1 MEGDWPKID
10 TKKGIFA
17 TIQLILLAEA
27 LRRLIKKVEKEE
39 FDRAFLSDAVFVIGM
54 LILLVG
60 TLKPSLFEDISKAL
74 KKALSEGEES

>member
-1 MEGDWPKID
+1 MEEDKPKID
-10 TKKGIFA
+10 VKTGIFA
-17 TIQLILLAEA
+17 TIQIMLLAEA

-74 KKALSEGEES
+74 KKALSEDKKP